1 MNPPFEPTVE
11 VATVL
16 PSGRV
21 RMTFVLQHADVP
33 IVTAVISRL
42 TRWPAVPSNVTLATS
57 PAVST
62 VTATEGPPGTISYVA
77 ALAGTTVRSV
87 A

>member
-1 MNPPFEPTVE
+1 MNPPFVPTVD

-16 PSGRV
+16 PSGRARV
-21 RMTFVLQHADVP
+21 TFVLQQADVP
-33 IVTAVISRL
+33 IVTAVISKL

-57 PAVST
+57 PAVAT
-62 VTATEGPPGTISYVA
+62 VTATDGPPGTISYVA
-77 ALAGTTVRSV
+77 ALAGTTLRSV